1 MPTSTPYQAECERAV
16 AAVIRAAR
24 LCRQVQ
30 AEMVRPLA
38 SQKADRSP
46 VTVADYGS
54 QAIVCQALAA
64 AFPGD
69 SIVAEESA
77 KALRHPDQAEM
88 LGLVTRYVQ
97 EILPGAA
104 PADICDWINRGQG
117 DPAARFWTL
126 DPVVA
131 EESADALRRPD
142 QGDMLGHVARYVQGV
157 LPGAAPAD
165 ICDWIDHGQGDP
177 AARFWTLDPIDGT
190 KGFLRGDQYAIA
202 LALIVGGKVQVGVL
216 ACPNLTPWPPSLKG
230 KGESDSP
237 PLLGEGLGERS
248 GQGGGVV
255 FVAVRGQGAA
265 MLPLDGDAPP
275 QPIHVASLADPSAAR
290 FAESFEPAHA
300 DQAAHQ
306 ALARALGITQ
316 PALRMDSQAKYGVVA
331 RGEAAIYLRLPSP
344 QTPDYR
350 ENIWDHA
357 AGALLVE
364 EAGGRVTDALG
375 ADLDFGV
382 GRTLSRNRGVIVSN
396 GQLHEAILSM
406 LKSLE

>member
-1 MPTSTPYQAECERAV
+1 MSTLYQTERDSALEAV
-16 AAVIRAAR
+16 VRAAG

-54 QAIVCQALAA
+54 QAIVCRSLAA
-64 AFPGD
+64 AFP
-69 SIVAEESA
+69 A
-77 KALRHPDQAEM
+77 
-88 LGLVTRYVQ
+88 
-97 EILPGAA
+97 
-104 PADICDWINRGQG
+104 
-117 DPAARFWTL
+117 

-142 QGDMLGHVARYVQGV
+142 QAEMLAHVTRFVREV
-157 LPGAAPAD
+157 LPDATPAD
-165 ICDWIDHGQGDP
+165 ICDWIDHGQGAP

-202 LALIVGGKVQVGVL
+202 LALIVGGRVQVGVL
-216 ACPNLTPWPPSLKG
+216 ACPNLTPGPPSPQPSPS
-230 KGESDSP
+230 KGEGAGVPSP
-237 PLLGEGLGERS
+237 QRGEGRVRGA
-248 GQGGGVV
+248 V
-255 FVAVRGQGAA
+255 FVAVRGQGAV
-265 MLPLDGDAPP
+265 MLPLDGGGLPRT
-275 QPIHVASLADPSAAR
+275 IHVASLPDPARAR

-306 ALARALGITQ
+306 ALARTLGITR

-331 RGEAAIYLRLPSP
+331 RGEAALYLRLPSP
-344 QTPDYR
+344 QSPSYR

-364 EAGGRVTDALG
+364 EAGGRVTDAQG
-375 ADLDFGV
+375 ADLDFGA
-382 GRTLSRNRGVIVSN
+382 GRKLFRNRGVIVSN
-396 GQLHEAILSM
+396 GQLHEAILSA
-406 LKSLE
+406 LASS